1 MKKVGLISL
10 IATAL
15 LAVPA
20 DVEVY
25 FSPGDDCEKVIIQAL
40 EEAEARG
47 YTPCSVCRP

>member
-1 MKKVGLISL
+1 MKRFVVVSL
-10 IATAL
+10 IAVAL

-40 EEAEARG
+40 EETEARG